1 MQITI
6 EIPDEMILQLNQT
19 GSSVQ
24 ELLTQLI
31 QKHIHS
37 KKTLAQTQTW
47 QLCGSLQVNQVNQ
60 DLNTHNVDLITN
72 YAENIDDVLYG
83 NL

>member
-31 QKHIHS
+31 QKHIYS

-47 QLCGSLQVNQVNQ
+47 QLCGSLQVNK
-60 DLNTHNVDLITN
+60 DLNTHNVDSITN
-72 YAENIDDVLYG
+72 YAENIDDILYG
-83 NL
+83 SL

>member
-24 ELLTQLI
+24 EILTQLI

-47 QLCGSLQVNQVNQ
+47 QQCGSLQVNK
-60 DLNTHNVDLITN
+60 DLNTHNVDSITN

-83 NL
+83 SL

>member
-31 QKHIHS
+31 QKHIYS
-37 KKTLAQTQTW
+37 KKTLAKTQTW
-47 QLCGSLQVNQVNQ
+47 QLCGSLQVNK
-60 DLNTHNVDLITN
+60 DLNTHNVDSITN
-72 YAENIDDVLYG
+72 YAENIDDILYG
-83 NL
+83 SL

>member
-47 QLCGSLQVNQVNQ
+47 QLCGSLQVKK
-60 DLNTHNVDLITN
+60 DLNIHNVDSITN
-72 YAENIDDVLYG
+72 YAENINDALYG
-83 NL
+83 SL

>member
-47 QLCGSLQVNQVNQ
+47 QLCGSLQVKK
-60 DLNTHNVDLITN
+60 DLNIHNVDSITN
-72 YAENIDDVLYG
+72 YAENIDDALYG
-83 NL
+83 SL

>member
-1 MQITI
+1 MQVTI

-31 QKHIHS
+31 QKHIYS
-37 KKTLAQTQTW
+37 KKTLAHTQTW
-47 QLCGSLQVNQVNQ
+47 QLCGSLRVKK
-60 DLNTHNVDLITN
+60 DLNTHNVDSITN

-83 NL
+83 SL

>member
-1 MQITI
+1 MQVTI
-6 EIPDEMILQLNQT
+6 EIPDKMILQLNQT

-47 QLCGSLQVNQVNQ
+47 QLCGSLQVKK
-60 DLNTHNVDLITN
+60 DLNIHNVDSITN
-72 YAENIDDVLYG
+72 YAENINDALYG
-83 NL
+83 SL

>member
-31 QKHIHS
+31 QKHIYS

-47 QLCGSLQVNQVNQ
+47 QLCGSLQVKK
-60 DLNTHNVDLITN
+60 DLNIHNVDSITN

-83 NL
+83 SL